1 MLFNTTNSDS
11 VMTEQTFFR
20 KYGAQCL
27 NNDIPKMGI
36 NIILQ
41 RDKHNAD
48 KNYILKSY
56 KDISTKKVEW

>member
-11 VMTEQTFFR
+11 VMTEQTSFR

-27 NNDIPKMGI
+27 NNDISKMGI

-41 RDKHNAD
+41 RDKHNTD

-56 KDISTKKVEW
+56 KDISTIKVEW